1 MRTVRFNPLMGLAY
15 LGFISLGLPDGL
27 LGVAWPWMRQEF
39 GVPLGSVGFIIT
51 MSTIGYI
58 LSSVAAGFLLARLG
72 VGVLLAAS
80 TTAAGLGLT
89 GTALSP
95 ALAVAAASA
104 FVLGTG
110 SGAIDSGLNA
120 YAATNFGA
128 RHMNWLHAAFGLG
141 ALLGPLVMTA
151 AVTSSLTWRWGYGFV
166 AAVLGLLAMSFALS
180 ARLWRRSGQTP
191 AAAAEPPAPVRHTL
205 RLPEVWLGVAMFG
218 FYTGLEIGTGLWLY
232 TLLTSAR
239 GMAPG
244 PAGLCVSGF
253 WASLFAGRLLLGV
266 LGDRF
271 RPIRLVWA
279 GLFGVALGGLLLVPP
294 WQVTSVAGALL
305 LGFAAAPVFPM
316 LTLITSHRVGSGHAD
331 RAVGLQMGAA
341 GLGGTAIPAGIGV
354 LIGHYGAGVLGP
366 CLALLAAVTLG
377 ILAYD
382 RFLLPGRNGRNRLPG
397 NALVD

>member
-1 MRTVRFNPLMGLAY
+1 MRRFNPLMGLAY

-27 LGVAWPWMRQEF
+27 LGVAWPWMRDEF

-58 LSSVAAGFLLARLG
+58 SSSVVAGFLLARLG
-72 VGVLLAAS
+72 VGVLLVAS
-80 TTAAGLGLT
+80 TTLAGLGLA

-95 ALAVAAASA
+95 VLAVAAVAA

-141 ALLGPLVMTA
+141 AMLGPLVMTA
-151 AVTSSLTWRWGYGFV
+151 AVTSSLTWRWGYACV
-166 AAVLGLLAMSFALS
+166 AAVLWLLAIAFAVT
-180 ARLWRRSGQTP
+180 ARLWKRPWKSSAAP
-191 AAAAEPPAPVRHTL
+191 AAPAARAAPVRHTL
-205 RLPEVWLGVAMFG
+205 RVPEVWLGVAMFG
-218 FYTGLEIGTGLWLY
+218 FYTALEIGAGLWIY
-232 TLLTSAR
+232 TLLTAAR

-244 PAGLCVSGF
+244 PAGLCVSAF
-253 WASLFAGRLLLGV
+253 WGSLFAGRLLLGV
-266 LGDRF
+266 LGDRVA
-271 RPIRLVWA
+271 PVRLVWT
-279 GLFGVALGGLLLVPP
+279 GLFGVGLGCLLLVPP
-294 WQVTSVAGALL
+294 WQATSVMGAVL

-316 LTLITSHRVGSGHAD
+316 LTLITSQRVGSGHAD

-366 CLALLAAVTLG
+366 ALAVLAAITLG
-377 ILAYD
+377 LFAFD
-382 RFLLPGRNGRNRLPG
+382 RFLLPNRNHLPDK
-397 NALVD
+397 ALVD

>member
-1 MRTVRFNPLMGLAY
+1 VRRFNPLMGLAY

-27 LGVAWPWMRQEF
+27 LGVAWPWMRDEF

-58 LSSVAAGFLLARLG
+58 LSSVAAGFMLARLG

-80 TTAAGLGLT
+80 TTAAGLGLL

-95 ALAVAAASA
+95 ALPVAAAAA

-141 ALLGPLVMTA
+141 AMLGPLVMTA
-151 AVTSSLTWRWGYGFV
+151 AVTSSLTWRWGYGCV
-166 AAVLGLLAMSFALS
+166 AAVLSLMAIAFAAS
-180 ARLWRRSGQTP
+180 ARLWRTSAGPGTP
-191 AAAAEPPAPVRHTL
+191 AELPAPVRHTL
-205 RLPEVWLGVAMFG
+205 RVPEVWLGVAMFG
-218 FYTGLEIGTGLWLY
+218 FYVGLEIGAGLWLY

-244 PAGLCVSGF
+244 PAGVCVSGY
-253 WASLFAGRLLLGV
+253 WASLFVGRLLLGV
-266 LGDRF
+266 LGDRVA
-271 RPIRLVWA
+271 PIRLVWT
-279 GLFGVALGGLLLVPP
+279 GLLGVALGGLLLVPS
-294 WQVTSVAGALL
+294 WQATSVAGAIV
-305 LGFAAAPVFPM
+305 LGFFAAPVFPM

-331 RAVGLQMGAA
+331 RAVGMQMGAA
-341 GLGGTAIPAGIGV
+341 GLGGTVIPAGIGV
-354 LIGHYGAGVLGP
+354 LIGHYGAAILGP
-366 CLALLAAVTLG
+366 ALAILAAVTLA
-377 ILAYD
+377 ILACD
-382 RFLLPGRNGRNRLPG
+382 RFLLAGRRNRNRLPDK
-397 NALVD
+397 ALFD

>member
-1 MRTVRFNPLMGLAY
+1 MRTVQRFNPLMGLAY

-27 LGVAWPWMRQEF
+27 LGVAWPWMRDEF
-39 GVPLGSVGFIIT
+39 AVPLGSVGFIVA

-58 LSSVAAGFLLARLG
+58 SSSVVAGFVLARVG
-72 VGVLLAAS
+72 VGVLLAGS
-80 TTAAGLGLT
+80 TTLAGLGLA

-95 ALAVAAASA
+95 ALPVAAAA
-104 FVLGTG
+104 ALVLGTG

-141 ALLGPLVMTA
+141 AMLGPLVMTA
-151 AVTSSLTWRWGYGFV
+151 AVTSSLTWRWGYGCV
-166 AAVLGLLAMSFALS
+166 AAVLLLLAMAFAAS
-180 ARLWRRSGQTP
+180 ARLWRTP
-191 AAAAEPPAPVRHTL
+191 ASPDKPIAPPAPVRHTL
-205 RLPEVWLGVAMFG
+205 RVPEVWLGVAMFG
-218 FYTGLEIGTGLWLY
+218 FYVGLELGAGLWIY

-244 PAGLCVSGF
+244 PAGLCVSAF
-253 WASLFAGRLLLGV
+253 WGSLFAGRLLLGV
-266 LGDRF
+266 MGDRVA
-271 RPIRLVWA
+271 PVRLVWT

-294 WQVTSVAGALL
+294 WQATSVAGAVL

-316 LTLITSHRVGSGHAD
+316 LTLITSQRVGIGHAD

-354 LIGHYGAGVLGP
+354 LIGHYGAGILGP
-366 CLALLAAVTLG
+366 ALALIAAVTIGLF
-377 ILAYD
+377 AYD
-382 RFLLPGRNGRNRLPG
+382 RFLLPSRTGPKSF
-397 NALVD
+397 A

>member
-27 LGVAWPWMRQEF
+27 LGVAWPWMRAEF

-72 VGVLLAAS
+72 VGVLLAGS
-80 TTAAGLGLT
+80 TTLAGLGLT

-95 ALAVAAASA
+95 VLAVAACSA
-104 FVLGTG
+104 LVLGMG

-141 ALLGPLVMTA
+141 AMLGPLVMTA
-151 AVTSSLTWRWGYGFV
+151 AVTSSLTWRWGYGSV
-166 AAVLGLLAMSFALS
+166 AAVLALLAISFAAS
-180 ARLWRRSGQTP
+180 ARLWRSSASP
-191 AAAAEPPAPVRHTL
+191 DKPVESPAPVRHTL
-205 RLPEVWLGVAMFG
+205 RVPEVWLGVAMFG
-218 FYTGLEIGTGLWLY
+218 FYTGLEIGAGLWLY
-232 TLLTSAR
+232 TLLISAR

-244 PAGLCVSGF
+244 PAGVCVSGF
-253 WASLFAGRLLLGV
+253 WGSLFAGRLLLGV
-266 LGDRF
+266 LGDRVL
-271 RPIRLVWA
+271 PIRLVWT
-279 GLFGVALGGLLLVPP
+279 GLFGVGLGGLLLVPP
-294 WQVTSVAGALL
+294 WPATSVAGALL

-316 LTLITSHRVGSGHAD
+316 LTLVTSHRVGTGHAD

-341 GLGGTAIPAGIGV
+341 GLGGIALPAGIGV
-354 LIGHYGAGVLGP
+354 LIGHYGAGILGP
-366 CLALLAAVTLG
+366 ALATLAAITLG

-382 RFLLPGRNGRNRLPG
+382 RFLLPSRNRLPDK
-397 NALVD
+397 ALVD